1 MINNG
6 LMEVGTEDNPYCS
19 KLIITMYGVKY
30 DPAMPIYGKKVIGVR
45 FSTLDMHGCPVSP
58 CWTQLDAT
66 AVAGT
71 NTITTAEVTDWKAG
85 DVILLPSTSY
95 SMGDAELLTIDSIT
109 HDADHSYITTVENLK
124 ATHYGEIETYGA
136 GETID
141 LRGEIALMSRT
152 IIYRGDPETS
162 PTNKFGAHILVHSPG
177 DETSI
182 GRISNV

>member
-1 MINNG
+1 
-6 LMEVGTEDNPYCS
+6 
-19 KLIITMYGVKY
+19 MYGVKY

-85 DVILLPSTSY
+85 DVILLPSTSF

-109 HDADHSYITTVENLK
+109 HYADHLFITIVENLK
-124 ATHYGEIETYGA
+124 ATHYGEIETYVGKTRE
-136 GETID
+136 ETID